1 MAEDIFFKSES
12 MKEVEGL
19 AKILQNTLPK
29 MGYKP
34 VPSPGVMALHDGID
48 NRTYYFECGN
58 SGCYYKFRLDNST
71 YDASIK
77 FKNFPEKHYNLVA
90 NTLSRKYPQF
100 FLEYAEK

>member
-1 MAEDIFFKSES
+1 MVEDIFFNTES

-29 MGYKP
+29 LGYKP
-34 VPSPGVMALHDGID
+34 VFGGGVIALHDGID
-48 NRTYYFECGN
+48 NRTYYFEHGN
-58 SGCYYKFRLDNST
+58 SGCYYKFDLNNGK

-77 FKNFPEKHYNLVA
+77 FKNLPEKHYDVISHA
-90 NTLSRKYPQF
+90 LSRKYPQF